1 MKLKDYLASKSITAA
16 EFGRRIKV
24 SQAAVTRYAAGDR
37 IPEPDIMRR
46 IARITGGIVSPN
58 DFYGPA
64 PPNRR
69 RGSRPRTKAEQGRR
83 ENRRAIAEAND
94 ELTRNGLW
102 SKGLDL
108 LDKEPQG
115 LRPAKPNRAAIEAWN
130 EWIEENGIPFAGL
143 RPW

>member
-37 IPEPDIMRR
+37 IPEPGVMRR

-58 DFYGPA
+58 DFYDVFPA
-64 PPNRR
+64 RRKAAPTRLQPGLMEESAEWRPLPGEPHGNRR
-69 RGSRPRTKAEQGRR
+69 DKA
-83 ENRRAIAEAND
+83 NPKAI
-94 ELTRNGLW
+94 
-102 SKGLDL
+102 K
-108 LDKEPQG
+108 
-115 LRPAKPNRAAIEAWN
+115 AWN
-130 EWIEENGIPFAGL
+130 EWIEENGLPFAEL